1 MNTAYRSLM
10 KLPHTMVLLELPEHY
25 QKADFAEYLEDGI
38 IYVDCQQVESADALY
53 RAIRQALHHKQ
64 VLCLD
69 HLNHL
74 VRQPFWETVSQMML
88 FLLRQEDYVWQKEEL
103 PLSQM
108 RLLLPH
114 SDSEIND
121 TSLDV
126 NLLEWS
132 CRCAIMLGKNL
143 PQ

>member
-1 MNTAYRSLM
+1 M

-25 QKADFAEYLEDGI
+25 QKTDFAEYLEGDV

>member
-1 MNTAYRSLM
+1 M

-25 QKADFAEYLEDGI
+25 QKADFAEYLEGDV

-53 RAIRQALHHKQ
+53 RAVRQALHHNRI
-64 VLCLD
+64 LCLD